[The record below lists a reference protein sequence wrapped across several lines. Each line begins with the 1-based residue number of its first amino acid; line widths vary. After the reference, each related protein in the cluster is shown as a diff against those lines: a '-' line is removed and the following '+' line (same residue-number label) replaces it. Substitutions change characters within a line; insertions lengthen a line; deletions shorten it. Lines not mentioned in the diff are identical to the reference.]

1 MGVLDDIGVL
11 EKGVLSTSAFSGFV
25 NDVKKRLTTG
35 KGIFKSPTIGKQAD
49 PIENFNLA
57 KIEDALLFPDFHRVW
72 KDRYTKTV
80 QQLNIPGSFQSVPKI
95 PAAPII
101 DPTALAKKL
110 GAPSPPP
117 AKFPDVLF
125 EIQGSPPPSGG
136 NPPPTILHVIS
147 GDLINTTIF
156 FDKYLKGLD
165 PLDPKIIAKLI
176 SVLNAAPAKIS
187 PKQPNPL
194 TKKHGYTE
202 QHLFEEAVYA
212 AQRNAHDELMIRAAD
227 PAFLPSLIVQMASG
241 QNEILLTEVYAIVA
255 KHQPAQM
262 ATSVF
267 ELAAQ
272 EVLMQHQVKLQCIAL
287 LGQNIG
293 SGEVIKALAAT
304 PEEQGGLGLLNMSK
318 SKSDQIP
325 GDEKPAYASDTNA
338 GSTGSS
344 PTLSGG
350 GSQATTTGD
359 QNPFMQGQSAQ
370 DEMPPGPTPTN
381 EMTYG
386 GGNIIGGDTPS
397 DEYPPAASASPDAPS
412 QQPSGFGF
420 GGQPDE
426 SPPDGGQVG
435 SSNQNAQNSGVS
447 STQQQSPFGLEPPDE
462 VQPSGVQGGGG
473 NSQSNVSPWASPPA
487 DDYPA
492 QGNQGQT
499 SPPGAGGGWGGAPTD
514 EGSISQEPVKLPQE
528 APEGGETM
536 AAGNPSDPYT
546 EPEVELEPVPTIS
559 SDKMQLAPEGT
570 DAANRSSNDDDD
582 YPSPGGSKSS
592 KSGLK
597 PSGKVRE
604 RIKDLIEGGPTCEG
618 CLGPLPDWR
627 ALGAPT
633 PKNQINFA
641 GYQGGPTSDKWS
653 KPLKGAPGARNIIG
667 SGFTD
672 KATIQA
678 LLDGGKTS
686 TNPVQ
691 AVPTSCGNLS
701 SWIFNNLVGTGDKPI
716 KFNVSNAQD
725 NVKSTNAGFAQGSN
739 SYGAGGNV
747 KIGTLGFDFVYTG
760 AALGAWMSMFNQEN
774 LVNRTPKYG
783 DVYLTC
789 EAFGTG
795 GGKTIGTVRHTGV
808 IVEWHPEEGWFG
820 TADAGAGNMG
830 SNVPGATAEGATQGM
845 AYTIRKLLLDTEGR
859 SYIVSPE
866 GHQAKSVVYLAGFIH
881 MDIFVKNLKDHG
893 SKIWG
898 DENKDLPAW
907 IT

>member
-1 MGVLDDIGVL
+1 MGVLDDVGVL

-25 NDVKKRLTTG
+25 NDLKKRLTTG
-35 KGIFKSPTIGKQAD
+35 KSIFKSPTIGKQAD

-57 KIEDALLFPDFHRVW
+57 KIEDPLLFPDFHRVW

-80 QQLNIPGSFQSVPKI
+80 QQLNVPGSFQSVPKV
-95 PAAPII
+95 PVAPII

-110 GAPSPPP
+110 GAPATPP

-125 EIQGSPPPSGG
+125 EMQGLPPPSGG
-136 NPPPTILHVIS
+136 TPPPTIFHVIS

-156 FDKYLKGLD
+156 FDKYLKDLD
-165 PLDPKIIAKLI
+165 PLDPKIIAKLL
-176 SVLNAAPAKIS
+176 SALNAAAAPIS

-194 TKKHGYTE
+194 AKKHGYIE
-202 QHLFEEAVYA
+202 QYNFEKTVYA
-212 AQRNAHDELMIRAAD
+212 AQRNAHAQLMIRAAD
-227 PAFLPSLIVQMASG
+227 PAFLPSLIAQMASG

-255 KHQPAQM
+255 KNQPTQM

-272 EVLMQHQVKLQCIAL
+272 EILMQHQVKLQCIAL

-370 DEMPPGPTPTN
+370 DEMPTGPTPTN

-397 DEYPPAASASPDAPS
+397 DEYPPAASASPDTPS

-435 SSNQNAQNSGVS
+435 SSKQNAQNSGLS
-447 STQQQSPFGLEPPDE
+447 STQQQSPFGFEPPDE
-462 VQPSGVQGGGG
+462 VQPSGVQGSGG
-473 NSQSNVSPWASPPA
+473 NSQSKVSPFDSPPA

-499 SPPGAGGGWGGAPTD
+499 SPPGAGGGWGGAPAD
-514 EGSISQEPVKLPQE
+514 EGSISQEPAKLPQE

-536 AAGNPSDPYT
+536 GTENPSDPHQD
-546 EPEVELEPVPTIS
+546 PEVPLEPVPIIS
-559 SDKMQLAPEGT
+559 SNKMEVPPEGT
-570 DAANRSSNDDDD
+570 GAANSSSNDGDD

-592 KSGLK
+592 KSKLK
-597 PSGKVRE
+597 SGGKIRG
-604 RIKDLIEGGPTCEG
+604 RLKDLIEGGPSCDG
-618 CLGPLPDWR
+618 ALGPLPDWSQFKI
-627 ALGAPT
+627 PHV
-633 PKNQINFA
+633 QINFV
-641 GYQGGPTSDKWS
+641 GYRGGPVDKKWS
-653 KPLKGAPGARNIIG
+653 DPIRGAGGYIG
-667 SGFTD
+667 VGFGD
-672 KATIQA
+672 FATIDA
-678 LLDGGKTS
+678 LLK
-686 TNPVQ
+686 NPNPNNPLQ
-691 AVPTSCGNLS
+691 KVPTSCGNLS
-701 SWIFNNLVGTGDKPI
+701 SWIFNNLVGTGSKLINFQISDAKKTI
-716 KFNVSNAQD
+716 
-725 NVKSTNAGFAQGSN
+725 TELGFIEAN
-739 SYGAGGNV
+739 SYGNNGNHP
-747 KIGTLGFDFVYTG
+747 KFGTMGFNFVYTG
-760 AALGAWMSMFNQEN
+760 GALGAWMKMYNTDDI
-774 LVNRTPKYG
+774 VNKTPGYG
-783 DVYLTC
+783 DVYLTTD
-789 EAFGTG
+789 GTN
-795 GGKTIGTVRHTGV
+795 VRHTGV
-808 IVEWHPEEGWFG
+808 IVDWRPEEGWFG

-830 SNVPGATAEGATQGM
+830 GAGGDAKTATQGM
-845 AYTIRKLLLDTEGR
+845 CYTKRPLRLATNGK
-859 SYIVSPE
+859 SYITSPE
-866 GHQAKSVVYLAGFIH
+866 GHQAKAEIYLLGYFPMEIFIKK
-881 MDIFVKNLKDHG
+881 IKDG
-893 SKIWG
+893 GYGEKIWG
-898 DENKDLPAW
+898 DEKPAW
-907 IT
+907 L

>member
-80 QQLNIPGSFQSVPKI
+80 QQLNVPGSFQSVPKI

-110 GAPSPPP
+110 GAPAPPP

-125 EIQGSPPPSGG
+125 EIQGLPPPSGG
-136 NPPPTILHVIS
+136 APPPTILHVIRS
-147 GDLINTTIF
+147 AGGAPADLINTTIF

-165 PLDPKIIAKLI
+165 PLDPKIMAKLV
-176 SVLNAAPAKIS
+176 SALNDAPEKIS

-212 AQRNAHDELMIRAAD
+212 AQINAHNELMSRAAD
-227 PAFLPSLIVQMASG
+227 PAFLPSLIAQMASG

-447 STQQQSPFGLEPPDE
+447 STQQQSPFGFEPPDE
-462 VQPSGVQGGGG
+462 VQPSGVQGSGG

-514 EGSISQEPVKLPQE
+514 EGSISQEPAKLPQE

-536 AAGNPSDPYT
+536 AAGNPSDPYQD
-546 EPEVELEPVPTIS
+546 PEVELEPVPTIS

-570 DAANRSSNDDDD
+570 DAANRSSNDDDE
-582 YPSPGGSKSS
+582 YASPPGGKSS

-604 RIKDLIEGGPTCEG
+604 RLKDLIEGGPTCDG
-618 CLGPLPDWR
+618 CLGPLPDWHR
-627 ALGAPT
+627 THGAPT
-633 PKNQINFA
+633 VKNQINFV
-641 GYQGGPTSDKWS
+641 GYAQGASSPAWKA
-653 KPLKGAPGARNIIG
+653 PIRGAEGIIG
-667 SGFTD
+667 AGFGD
-672 KATIQA
+672 EKTIQK
-678 LLDGGKTS
+678 LLDSPNPK
-686 TNPVQ
+686 NPVQ
-691 AVPTSCGNLS
+691 AVPTSCGQLS
-701 SWIFNNLVGTGDKPI
+701 SWIFNNLVGTGTKQITFIVDEGH
-716 KFNVSNAQD
+716 D
-725 NVKSTNAGFAQGSN
+725 NRQTTNSTFAHGEN
-739 SYGAGGNV
+739 SYGRNNSVKLGG
-747 KIGTLGFDFVYTG
+747 TGFEFVYLG
-760 AALGAWMSMFNQEN
+760 ATLGAWTSMFKAEN
-774 LVNRTPKYG
+774 LVNRTPRYG

-789 EAFGTG
+789 EGSG
-795 GGKTIGTVRHTGV
+795 GGGPGTIRHTGV
-808 IVEWHPEEGWFG
+808 IVEWRPDEGWFG

-830 SNVPGATAEGATQGM
+830 SAVGGSALNATQGM
-845 AYTIRKLLLDTEGR
+845 AYTIRLLRLDGPGT
-859 SYIVSPE
+859 SYFVTPE
-866 GHQAKSVVYLAGFIH
+866 GHQAKAPVYLAGFMNMQVFIEKIKSYGGAVWGE
-881 MDIFVKNLKDHG
+881 DNKNK
-893 SKIWG
+893 
-898 DENKDLPAW
+898 PTW
-907 IT
+907 IPG